1 MAELELFHRIF
12 THAQAVGFGTGGRF
26 AEIDRN
32 AAGVLPKEA
41 SRELDDLLKKL
52 VPYEN
57 DRAWAMRRFSGDGA
71 SYACLAVSYEGFA
84 DADGRPGLLNHARV
98 VKLDPNERWFNPLP
112 LIASALELRIG
123 DVRVAPP
130 QQRLRTYLDRM
141 IEEATLPVPE
151 MNPAMLDDV
160 PRELAIDVLVA
171 SFAELGKRRGIAVRA
186 PDGVLQ
192 RIAVAWAAMP
202 AGMQERSSW
211 AVDAADGVPV
221 DLIWS
226 SRGGEAPRAI
236 GSQSLPN
243 FVAAYLDGIGDLGHV
258 VRNPKIRNEVELQAQ
273 IARIN
278 VAVGPR
284 TAGKGEMSKRGSGS
298 QEGPAESR
306 KPARTGDVGPL
317 DFEVIEGLDRQHE
330 AIYRSLQDY
339 ITKRLA
345 AYETRAAAAVPRG
358 GATAQPDGAGWWKRF
373 GVFAAT
379 AALAVAVTLLAVKYW
394 PRGER
399 AENTPPANEVAFA
412 TDTTEAEATTTSNPT
427 ESIVTPFIRK
437 AETAT
442 TDRKWADALADLNK
456 THPAVLARL
465 VDRAAAAQDTQAA
478 VRKKLED
485 FSRRLKGTG
494 NPLNGADREALRP
507 FLFEYVAKLDAADR
521 SVDGKLNDID
531 TALLK
536 AIQSEWQLQT
546 GVSDVNS
553 WDLHSE
559 LILRWLERNP

>member
-12 THAQAVGFGTGGRF
+12 THAQAAGFGTGGRF

-41 SRELDDLLKKL
+41 ARELDDLLKKL
-52 VPYEN
+52 VPYES

-84 DADGRPGLLNHARV
+84 DAVGRPGLLNHARV
-98 VKLDPNERWFNPLP
+98 VKLDPKERWFNPLP

-123 DVRVAPP
+123 DVLVAPP
-130 QQRLRTYLDRM
+130 QDRLRTYLDRM
-141 IEEATLPVPE
+141 MEEATLPVPE

-226 SRGGEAPRAI
+226 SRGGEAPRTI
-236 GSQSLPN
+236 GSQALPS
-243 FVAAYLDGIGDLGHV
+243 FVATYLDRIGDLGPV

-278 VAVGPR
+278 IEVGPR
-284 TAGKGEMSKRGSGS
+284 TAGKGEMAKTGSRS
-298 QEGPAESR
+298 QEGHAESQ
-306 KPARTGDVGPL
+306 KPMRTGEVGPL
-317 DFEVIEGLDRQHE
+317 DFEVIENLDRQHE

-358 GATAQPDGAGWWKRF
+358 GTLAQPEGGGWWKRF

-394 PRGER
+394 PRGDR
-399 AENTPPANEVAFA
+399 VENTPPTNEVSSA
-412 TDTTEAEATTTSNPT
+412 TGTTETEATTTSNPA
-427 ESIVTPFIRK
+427 ESVVTPFIRK

-442 TDRKWADALADLNK
+442 TDRKWADAFAELNK
-456 THPAVLARL
+456 TQPAVLARL
-465 VDRAAAAQDTQAA
+465 VDQVAAGQDTQAA
-478 VRKKLED
+478 ARRKLED
-485 FSRRLKGTG
+485 FSKRLKAPG

-507 FLFEYVAKLDAADR
+507 ILFEYVAKLDAADR

-536 AIQSEWQLQT
+536 AIQSEWQLQSA
-546 GVSDVNS
+546 VSDVNS